1 MLNALKFI
9 PWLIGQIF
17 LSGFS
22 VITAAVKKDTGF
34 NPVVI
39 RYPLRVT
46 TDFQIAALST
56 CITATPST
64 LSLGLREPRK
74 PGHPTILLIQAVFGS
89 DPVEVF
95 ESIADMEQRLVPSV
109 ASIDHGVPG
118 QGPYKEIRPGD
129 AEWPSREIAD
139 TAQNTVSQDKREF

>member
-74 PGHPTILLIQAVFGS
+74 PGDPTILLIQAVFGS

-95 ESIADMEQRLVPSV
+95 ESIADMEERLVPSV

-139 TAQNTVSQDKREF
+139 TAQNTVSKDKREF

>member
-1 MLNALKFI
+1 MLHTLKFI

-17 LSGFS
+17 IAGFD
-22 VITAAVKKDTGF
+22 VIKAAVKKDTGF

-56 CITATPST
+56 CITMTPAT
-64 LSLGLREPRK
+64 LSLGLREPRN
-74 PGHPTILLIQAVFGS
+74 PGDPTILLIQAVFGA

-95 ESIADMEQRLVPSV
+95 ESIADMEERMAPHVKG
-109 ASIDHGVPG
+109 IDHGVPG
-118 QGPYKEIRPGD
+118 QGPHKDIRPGD
-129 AEWPSREIAD
+129 AEWPSHEIAD
-139 TAQNTVSQDKREF
+139 TAQNTVSRDKREF

>member
-74 PGHPTILLIQAVFGS
+74 PGDPTILLIQAVFGS

-95 ESIADMEQRLVPSV
+95 ESIADMEQRLAPAV
-109 ASIDHGVPG
+109 AAIDHGVPG
-118 QGPYKEIRPGD
+118 QGPHKDIRPGD
-129 AEWPSREIAD
+129 SEWPSREIAD
-139 TAQNTVSQDKREF
+139 TAQNTVSRDEREF